1 MRQAAVTSL
10 LLLALILSPCSAH
23 ATEPAERDFSR
34 DYSLPDLSEADLS
47 LLETGEPWVSVK
59 EVEGSDIKV
68 CHVVAL
74 MPFSQL
80 DVRNVIFDLPRFA
93 EFIPDLIEST
103 IIEESVESGY
113 AFRSGLDL
121 PWPLSNRHWT
131 VRVRLFETEV
141 DGTRVYVNAFKH
153 ITGTGNINSSRGRW
167 AIWPDAENPERTYV
181 SYFVHTDPGGWIPD
195 FLVNLAAEHLLPG
208 LMKVVRKRVGALLEG
223 DVAAPELLPLT
234 EPPLKP
240 NAAEQ
245 ES

>member
-1 MRQAAVTSL
+1 MRQAAFTSSVL
-10 LLLALILSPCSAH
+10 FLALILSPCAAR
-23 ATEPAERDFSR
+23 ATEPVERDFSR
-34 DYSLPDLSEADLS
+34 DYSLPDLSETDLS

-59 EVEGSDIKV
+59 EVAGSDIKV

-74 MPFSQL
+74 MPFTQQQ
-80 DVRNVIFDLPRFA
+80 VRNVVFDLPRFA
-93 EFIPDLIEST
+93 DFIPDLIEST
-103 IIEESVESGY
+103 VIEENVENGY

-141 DGTRVYVNAFKH
+141 NGTRVYVNAFKH
-153 ITGTGNINSSRGRW
+153 VAGTGNINSSRGRW
-167 AIWPDAENPERTYV
+167 AIWPDATDPERTYV

-208 LMKVVRKRVGALLEG
+208 LMKVVQKRVGALLEG
-223 DVAAPELLPLT
+223 DVSEPELLPLT
-234 EPPLKP
+234 KPPFEP
-240 NAAEQ
+240 NADQ